1 MLFVVFALMYI
12 GVYAQSDSIG
22 VYVQKD
28 NTLCSIEPLKSAGYK
43 ANTLGTALTMGV
55 ANTSMKVLFNGA
67 TSKNKVSPNSAFY
80 FYYNTNTSNKPA
92 LLMKYYMLLS
102 GGSPESDFSLVKF
115 IQKKNSREIKTGTV
129 NVYSGV
135 RINTGTNTDASF
147 LVEKINDTK
156 YKVTLNNVDPGEY
169 CFMYNGINGSGA
181 YTPVFD
187 FRVE

>member
-1 MLFVVFALMYI
+1 
-12 GVYAQSDSIG
+12 
-22 VYVQKD
+22 
-28 NTLCSIEPLKSAGYK
+28 
-43 ANTLGTALTMGV
+43 
-55 ANTSMKVLFNGA
+55 
-67 TSKNKVSPNSAFY
+67 
-80 FYYNTNTSNKPA
+80 
-92 LLMKYYMLLS
+92 MKYYMLLS

-135 RINTGTNTDASF
+135 KINTGTNTDASF

-187 FRVE
+187 FEVE